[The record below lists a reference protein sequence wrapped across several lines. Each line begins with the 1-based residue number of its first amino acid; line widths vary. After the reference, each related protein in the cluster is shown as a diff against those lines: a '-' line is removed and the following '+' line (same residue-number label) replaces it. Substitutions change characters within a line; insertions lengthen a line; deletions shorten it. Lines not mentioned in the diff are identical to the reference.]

1 MCLAVV
7 RENLLH
13 FRVELDTVLFAGL
26 FDNMPASER
35 LYGSFQQLIGLETDD
50 EFVVPVNIACR
61 VGSYSRDCLRVYSA
75 YSSVVP
81 FFSQSFSADCPE
93 LLCAVGR
100 ALKERCVPFI
110 RSDVVVNEI

>member
-35 LYGSFQQLIGLETDD
+35 LYGSFQQLIGLELNDD
-50 EFVVPVNIACR
+50 EKMAMEETVAIKR
-61 VGSYSRDCLRVYSA
+61 KED
-75 YSSVVP
+75 P
-81 FFSQSFSADCPE
+81 FW
-93 LLCAVGR
+93 GM
-100 ALKERCVPFI
+100 
-110 RSDVVVNEI
+110 